1 MSSSASRFCHD
12 QSKEVR
18 SAEQAFSF
26 RKISGMIA
34 RSQQERLSA
43 CAGMSSSTLRPL
55 VGHIFS
61 ASVVRP
67 GDEREHFPDGCSLAL
82 TFASEGAA

>member
-1 MSSSASRFCHD
+1 
-12 QSKEVR
+12 VR
-18 SAEQAFSF
+18 TAEQAFSF

-43 CAGMSSSTLRPL
+43 CASISSSTLRQL

-61 ASVVRP
+61 ASAVRP
-67 GDEREHFPDGCSLAL
+67 GGEREHFTDGCSLAL
-82 TFASEGAA
+82 SFASEGAA

>member
-1 MSSSASRFCHD
+1 
-12 QSKEVR
+12 VR

-43 CAGMSSSTLRPL
+43 CASISSSTLRQL

-61 ASVVRP
+61 ASAVRP
-67 GDEREHFPDGCSLAL
+67 DDEREHFPEDCSLAL
-82 TFASEGAA
+82 SFASEGAA